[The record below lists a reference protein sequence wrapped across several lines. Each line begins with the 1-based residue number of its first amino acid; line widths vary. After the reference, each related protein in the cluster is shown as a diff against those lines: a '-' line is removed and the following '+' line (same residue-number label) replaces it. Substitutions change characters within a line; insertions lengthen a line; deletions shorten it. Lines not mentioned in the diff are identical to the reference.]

1 MENVDV
7 IKLEDNKEYIIND
20 EIVIDNITYVY
31 LVNELDISKLVI
43 RKLNITNN
51 QEYLIGLDN
60 IAELNKALNAYTE
73 KHR

>member
-60 IAELNKALNAYTE
+60 IAELNKVLNAYTE